1 MAVVTLSLQ
10 PDELLGLSAVA
21 ELDEAAN
28 GRRPDVA
35 ELARALMHGALA
47 ARLDGLGLPWAP
59 APDAVRRRA
68 AETAKPPS
76 RMLTVLRHDRFR
88 RYAGAVLVTAALV
101 VLWGGYVQGW
111 AWTGFRANNQLWDW
125 LQLLL
130 LPIVVG
136 TIPLWIKHAGGISP
150 ARRYTHLGV
159 IAALAGL
166 TAAGYLIPWRWTG
179 FPGKTLWDW
188 FGLLLLPAALVIAP
202 ELPAALRSFRPY
214 HKVIIAVLT
223 LGVGRHHRRR
233 LRAELEL
240 DRLPGQHTLGLAGAA
255 ALAIGRPDCVGAASA
270 EVGVRPDG
278 RASARHL
285 AQYASLS
292 TAGYQPGAH
301 DQRLT
306 LSRHRTTVTDSVVT
320 PLGLPI
326 RRPDRLRARYP

>member
-68 AETAKPPS
+68 AETTKPPS

-88 RYAGAVLVTAALV
+88 RCAGAVLVTAVLV

-150 ARRYTHLGV
+150 ARRYTHLAV

-202 ELPAALRSFRPY
+202 ELPAALRSLRPY
-214 HKVIIAVLT
+214 HKVIIGVLT
-223 LGVGRHHRRR
+223 LGWAATIVGGYA
-233 LRAELEL
+233 LSWSWTGYQGNTLWDWLEL
-240 DRLPGQHTLGLAGAA
+240 LLLPLVVPIVLLPLALRWVSGQTA
-255 ALAIGRPDCVGAASA
+255 RP
-270 EVGVRPDG
+270 
-278 RASARHL
+278 
-285 AQYASLS
+285 AQDTIPS
-292 TAGYQPGAH
+292 TPY
-301 DQRLT
+301 
-306 LSRHRTTVTDSVVT
+306 
-320 PLGLPI
+320 
-326 RRPDRLRARYP
+326 

>member
-47 ARLDGLGLPWAP
+47 TRLDGLGLPWAP

-76 RMLTVLRHDRFR
+76 RMLTLLRHDRFR
-88 RYAGAVLVTAALV
+88 RYAGAVLGTVFLV

-136 TIPLWIKHAGGISP
+136 TIPLWIKHADGISP

-202 ELPAALRSFRPY
+202 ELPAALRSLRPH
-214 HKVIIAVLT
+214 HKAIIAVLT
-223 LGVGRHHRRR
+223 LGWVATIIGGYA
-233 LRAELEL
+233 LNWSWTGYQGNTLWDWLEL
-240 DRLPGQHTLGLAGAA
+240 LLLPLVVPIVLVPLALRWVTG
-255 ALAIGRPDCVGAASA
+255 PTA
-270 EVGVRPDG
+270 EP
-278 RASARHL
+278 
-285 AQYASLS
+285 AQDTIPS
-292 TAGYQPGAH
+292 TP
-301 DQRLT
+301 
-306 LSRHRTTVTDSVVT
+306 S
-320 PLGLPI
+320 
-326 RRPDRLRARYP
+326 